1 MTSATPVVVDT
12 MVVSALVHAGRDP
25 SAAARSRGTIGDR
38 PVVVSFVTVTEMRF
52 GAIKAGWGE
61 VRRRGLERVL
71 SRLVVVQPDDG
82 LMRTCAELRADC
94 VMRGHA
100 LGDKVHEAD
109 RWIAATAIALGVEL
123 VSRDDVF
130 RNVTGLIVRAPS
142 D

>member
-1 MTSATPVVVDT
+1 
-12 MVVSALVHAGRDP
+12 MVVSALANVDRDP
-25 SAAARSRGTIGDR
+25 AAAARCRATIGDR

-61 VRRRGLERVL
+61 VRQRGLERVL
-71 SRLVVVQPDDG
+71 ARLVVVQPDDE

-94 VMRGHA
+94 VTRGHA

-109 RWIAATAIALGVEL
+109 RWVAATAIALGVEL

-130 RNVTGLIVRAPS
+130 RNVTGLVVRAPS

>member
-1 MTSATPVVVDT
+1 
-12 MVVSALVHAGRDP
+12 
-25 SAAARSRGTIGDR
+25 
-38 PVVVSFVTVTEMRF
+38 MRF

-100 LGDKVHEAD
+100 LGDKIHEAD

-130 RNVTGLIVRAPS
+130 RNVTGLVVRAPS